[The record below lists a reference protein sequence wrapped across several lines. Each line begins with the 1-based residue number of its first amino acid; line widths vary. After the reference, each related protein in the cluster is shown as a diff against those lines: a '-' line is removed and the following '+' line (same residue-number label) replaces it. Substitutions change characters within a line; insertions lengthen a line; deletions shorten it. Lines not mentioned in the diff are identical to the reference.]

1 MSAGVLSATLA
12 RGKNP
17 AVLCPLV
24 AVALASIGAFWMG
37 GGAVGPD
44 ASGAQAASVLG
55 GHPYPLHPLLIKI
68 TGSGRIL
75 SILAAGVTA
84 FCGVRLAPWVGG
96 SPLATGLALAAA
108 PLLLSTAT
116 GGGGDAPAVALAL
129 AGVTVAFGGRVFAG
143 ALLAISSLAV
153 KPIAL
158 PVLGLLLLS
167 PRSRRQG
174 SALLLGII
182 VGGVACRSLLAPLL
196 APRPGSGLLGSW
208 WLSSGGSFPSLA
220 ELPGLVGAGVFLLM
234 ELPAWAGH
242 PVLGLLALLG
252 AALPGPARRERIG
265 ALCLG
270 LVGLLAVATG
280 LGDHLRPRYL
290 GPATVPL
297 VLLAGVSLARIPWA
311 ALLGAWPAL
320 ALVSQVAGLRAL
332 EEDLPPKPMLLFPGL
347 NDVTPQYRDISVCG
361 GAELARLAER
371 LAEEMPTD
379 SEVVALRLRD
389 GREGDLFW
397 PLKAARPDLKLT
409 VLSADCCAGT
419 GQTEACAR
427 TVWEH
432 LRSGGALVSPLHRE
446 RCDTE
451 VVDPA
456 EHLLAVALGASM
468 EAKGHFAHRIFP
480 GNGTREDACQAAK
493 EPRAVA
499 PPRSGASH
507 RAPRAPGQRNPAPQD
522 PASKPSAP
530 RSDHR

>member
-1 MSAGVLSATLA
+1 MSAATA
-12 RGKNP
+12 NTAWSRVKAP

-24 AVALASIGAFWMG
+24 AVVLASIGAFWIG

-44 ASGAQAASVLG
+44 AAGAQAASVLG
-55 GHPYPLHPLLIKI
+55 GHPYPLHPFLIKF
-68 TGSGRIL
+68 TGSGRLL

-84 FCGVRLAPWVGG
+84 FCGVRIAPVLGG

-108 PLLLSTAT
+108 PLLLSPAT

-129 AGVTVAFGGRVFAG
+129 AGVALACGGQVFAG
-143 ALLAISSLAV
+143 ALLATSCLAV

-158 PVLGLLLLS
+158 PVLGLLWLS
-167 PRSRRQG
+167 IRSRRHAVEIG
-174 SALLLGII
+174 VALAI
-182 VGGVACRSLLAPLL
+182 GGVACRSLLEPLL

-208 WLSSGGSFPSLA
+208 WLASGGDLPALG
-220 ELPGLVGAGVFLLM
+220 ELPALAGAGVSLLLD
-234 ELPAWAGH
+234 LPAWTGH
-242 PVLGLLALLG
+242 PVLGILALGG

-265 ALCLG
+265 TLCLG
-270 LVGLLAVATG
+270 LFGLLAVATG

-290 GPATVPL
+290 GPATLPL

-320 ALVSQVAGLRAL
+320 ALVSHVAGLRAL
-332 EEDLPPKPMLLFPGL
+332 EEDLPLKPMLVFPGL
-347 NDVTPQYRDISVCG
+347 VDVAPQFRDISVCG
-361 GAELARLAER
+361 GAELSRLATD
-371 LAEEMPTD
+371 LAEKMPTG

-397 PLKAARPDLKLT
+397 PLQAARPDLQLT
-409 VLSADCCAGT
+409 VLTADCCAGEP
-419 GQTEACAR
+419 EACAR

-456 EHLLAVALGASM
+456 EHLLAVALGASL
-468 EAKGHFAHRIFP
+468 ESKGRFAHRIFS
-480 GNGTREDACQAAK
+480 GIGTGVDACAAARQ
-493 EPRAVA
+493 PRAVA
-499 PPRSGASH
+499 PPRSGALH
-507 RAPRAPGQRNPAPQD
+507 RAPENPSQRNPAP
-522 PASKPSAP
+522 
-530 RSDHR
+530 